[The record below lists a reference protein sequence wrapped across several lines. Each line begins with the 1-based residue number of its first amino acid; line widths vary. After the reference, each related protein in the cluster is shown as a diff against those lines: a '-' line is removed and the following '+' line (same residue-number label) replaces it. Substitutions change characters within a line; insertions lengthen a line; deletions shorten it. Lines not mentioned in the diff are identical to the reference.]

1 MSDLTNKDAEQDS
14 KLAVLES
21 KIESYR
27 ERIIALEEETKDVS
41 VIDST
46 LENAIRRIEMVHSRI
61 DKTEE
66 KLKAIDNELRGRIRK
81 AEIWIA
87 GAGAVIAAATT
98 IIGIAVSADAAG
110 IDKGPS
116 DISFMVHD
124 VNKAIR
130 EYESEKTRTS
140 PNELLDN
147 ALKEWDK
154 QWEQ

>member
-27 ERIIALEEETKDVS
+27 ERIIALEGETKDVS

-66 KLKAIDNELRGRIRK
+66 KLKALDNELRGRIRK
-81 AEIWIA
+81 AEMWIA

-98 IIGIAVSADAAG
+98 IIGIAVSVESQEINYGRNDS
-110 IDKGPS
+110 PQQEVMLQLSS
-116 DISFMVHD
+116 DRD
-124 VNKAIR
+124 
-130 EYESEKTRTS
+130 
-140 PNELLDN
+140 
-147 ALKEWDK
+147 
-154 QWEQ
+154 

>member
-27 ERIIALEEETKDVS
+27 ERIHALEAETSNVS

-66 KLKAIDNELRGRIRK
+66 KLKAVDNELRGRIRK

-98 IIGIAVSADAAG
+98 IIGIAVSVESQE
-110 IDKGPS
+110 IDYGRNDTTKQE
-116 DISFMVHD
+116 V
-124 VNKAIR
+124 
-130 EYESEKTRTS
+130 
-140 PNELLDN
+140 LL
-147 ALKEWDK
+147 
-154 QWEQ
+154 QF

>member
-21 KIESYR
+21 KIESFR
-27 ERIIALEEETKDVS
+27 ERIHALEAETSNVS

-66 KLKAIDNELRGRIRK
+66 KLKAVDNELRGRIRK

-98 IIGIAVSADAAG
+98 IIGIAVSVESQE
-110 IDKGPS
+110 IDYGRNDTTKQE
-116 DISFMVHD
+116 V
-124 VNKAIR
+124 
-130 EYESEKTRTS
+130 
-140 PNELLDN
+140 LL
-147 ALKEWDK
+147 
-154 QWEQ
+154 QF